1 MHITIRRA
9 ETCAHR
15 PTTKDSVA
23 CLCLASTAESP
34 CYTKENDGMLTS
46 VKDGAWT
53 VGAAPGA
60 LPVLGHSRQ
69 LRQDPLGFL
78 SSLYQHG
85 DIVAIRMGPT
95 PLNVLCRHDLA
106 HHLLVE
112 RSKDFGR
119 GGPFLERSRTI
130 MGNGLATST
139 GQEHMRQRRMSQPA
153 FHSQHI
159 RSYMSVMQEEAD
171 AMVGGWRPG
180 QEIDIVKEMHDLTTR
195 VTLRCFFTMS
205 TSGSESAGTV
215 SQAADSLD
223 RLTAG
228 MYQQMTA
235 PLAILGKLPTAA
247 NRRYQEAVRQFDETV
262 DRIITDQ
269 RRSSSRDDLL
279 GLLMAAQDEDT
290 GATFSDAELHDQVIT
305 FLAAGIDTTANT
317 LAWALGL
324 IAQDPDVQQKFETEI
339 DALLEGEDVSY
350 DNIRSLTYTSAILD
364 ETLRLYP
371 PLWMLTRRALGD
383 TTLGPHRFPAGTQFA
398 VSPYALQRDP
408 RVFEKP
414 ELFDPERRER
424 QPDIPRS
431 SFIPFGAGVHKCIG
445 DAFAITES
453 TIALATIGRRWHLR
467 LTPESTPLKPQT
479 EMTLGPASVR
489 VSLIP
494 REV

>member
-1 MHITIRRA
+1 MT
-9 ETCAHR
+9 
-15 PTTKDSVA
+15 
-23 CLCLASTAESP
+23 
-34 CYTKENDGMLTS
+34 TS

-69 LRQDPLGFL
+69 LRSDPLGFL
-78 SSLYQHG
+78 ASLHQHG

-139 GQEHMRQRRMSQPA
+139 GPEHMRQRRMSQPA

-159 RSYMSVMQEEAD
+159 KSYMRVMQEEAT
-171 AMVGGWRPG
+171 AMAAAWQPG
-180 QEIDIVKEMHDLTTR
+180 EEVDIVQAVHDLTTR
-195 VTLRCFFTMS
+195 VTLRCFFTMR
-205 TSGSESAGTV
+205 TDGSGNSDTV
-215 SQAADSLD
+215 NQAADSLD

-235 PLAILGKLPTAA
+235 PLAVMSKLPTAA
-247 NRRYQEAVRQFDETV
+247 NKRYREAVRQFDETV
-262 DRIITDQ
+262 DKIIADQ
-269 RRSSSRDDLL
+269 RRTETRDDLL
-279 GLLMAAQDEDT
+279 GLLMSAQDEDT
-290 GATFSDAELHDQVIT
+290 GTTFDDAELHDQVIT

-324 IAQDPDVQQKFETEI
+324 IAHDPEVQQRFQSEI
-339 DALLEGEDVSY
+339 DTQLGGQEVSY
-350 DNIRSLTYTSAILD
+350 ENIRSLTYTDAILD

-371 PLWMLTRRALGD
+371 PLWMLTRRALRD
-383 TTLGPHRFPAGTQFA
+383 TTLGSHHFPSGTQFA

-408 RVFEKP
+408 RVFDEP
-414 ELFDPERRER
+414 DHFDPERRKR

-453 TIALATIGRRWHLR
+453 TIALATIGQHWNLR
-467 LTPESTPLKPQT
+467 LSPESTPLKPQT
-479 EMTLGPASVR
+479 EMTMGPASVL
-489 VSLIP
+489 VTLEP